1 MVGAVRSCTFGSPRR
16 RPGFQSRLCNPMTP
30 ILSLSRLRSSAARR
44 LALPAV
50 LLALVVWGAQA
61 CGERS
66 PEPYFQQL
74 RSRDAAERTLAANK
88 LLRYGSE
95 VVPRLVEESRSG
107 FIRVRFETVKLLGR
121 IGDAQAV
128 PGLVER
134 LDDTSSNV
142 AQAAAW
148 ALGHIG
154 DAQALP
160 ALLNFS
166 RDPSKGVRKEV
177 VGALGL
183 CSAGGDSALAA
194 ADLDSALLDS
204 VYSEVARALRDPVP
218 GVRIAALTAV
228 RQFGY
233 RGVEE
238 TVIRLSRDPNAEV
251 RHVAVQAL
259 GQIVSGSAPGGE
271 AATGRVRNNIIEAL
285 IAALDEPY
293 QTIRTK
299 AIRALGA
306 VGESRV
312 ETHLQRLQGQGDE
325 EDRREAGLALEKI
338 RAL

>member
-1 MVGAVRSCTFGSPRR
+1 
-16 RPGFQSRLCNPMTP
+16 MTS
-30 ILSLSRLRSSAARR
+30 ILSLPFFRSPAARR
-44 LALPAV
+44 VGLPI
-50 LLALVVWGAQA
+50 LLLGLTVWGAHA

-66 PEPYFQQL
+66 PEPYFKQL
-74 RSRDAAERTLAANK
+74 RSRDVDERTVAANK

-121 IGDAQAV
+121 IGDPQAV

-134 LDDTSSNV
+134 LDDSSSNV

-148 ALGHIG
+148 SLGRIG
-154 DAQALP
+154 DARALP
-160 ALLNFS
+160 ALLRFS
-166 RDPSKGVRKEV
+166 RDHSKGVRKEV

-194 ADLDSALLDS
+194 ASLEKALLDS
-204 VYSEVARALRDPVP
+204 AYGETVRALRDPVP

-233 RGVEE
+233 RDIEE
-238 TVIRLSRDPNAEV
+238 TVIRLSRDPSAEV

-259 GQIVSGSAPGGE
+259 GQIAAGQAPGGA
-271 AATGRVRNNIIEAL
+271 AATGRLRGNIVEAL
-285 IAALDEPY
+285 IASLDEPY

-299 AIRALGA
+299 AVRALGA
-306 VGESRV
+306 VGDDKAEP
-312 ETHLQRLQGQGDE
+312 HLLRLQERGDE